1 MNPDDFISGLF
12 DQLPGLIVKVFTV
25 TMMIFHLLFSA
36 IILRQTRIMT
46 KVVEA
51 KISPTL
57 VAVTVIHLLA
67 SLFVLIW
74 VILLL

>member
-12 DQLPGLIVKVFTV
+12 NQLPGLIVKVFTV

-36 IILRQTRIMT
+36 IILRQTRVMT

-57 VAVTVIHLLA
+57 VGMTVIHLLA